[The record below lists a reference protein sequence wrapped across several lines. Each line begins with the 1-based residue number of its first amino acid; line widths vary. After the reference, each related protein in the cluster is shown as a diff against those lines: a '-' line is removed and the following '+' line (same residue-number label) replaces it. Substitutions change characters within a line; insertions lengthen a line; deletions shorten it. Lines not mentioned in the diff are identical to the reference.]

1 MEKTYECLRD
11 IIEEQIKQISKK
23 GDAITPQEM
32 ASLKDALS
40 ALDKIDKRTGES
52 MNYSEGYHYG
62 PKRSPV
68 TGRYVSYGNTH
79 NYGNRLTYGSDHYS
93 RHSIKDR
100 MIARL
105 EPMYDEATSE
115 HERQMIANT
124 ISRIQHEG

>member
-1 MEKTYECLRD
+1 MEKTYECLKD

-40 ALDKIDKRTGES
+40 ALDKIDKRMGES
-52 MNYSEGYHYG
+52 MAYSEGYHYG
-62 PKRSPV
+62 AKRSPV
-68 TGRYVSYGNTH
+68 TGRYISYGNSH
-79 NYGNRLTYGSDHYS
+79 TYGSTHYS
-93 RHSIKDR
+93 GHSIKDR